1 MAEGVFSEVGD
12 ALRAL
17 LDLVD
22 HGDIEE
28 GQDDDWDEEED
39 EKRKFM
45 DRIPLEISMIIVK
58 DKIVKNDCHLWLDV
72 LQTHYAEG

>member
-22 HGDIEE
+22 HGDIQE

-39 EKRKFM
+39 EERKFM
-45 DRIPLEISMIIVK
+45 DRIPLEIYMMVRMR
-58 DKIVKNDCHLWLDV
+58 L
-72 LQTHYAEG
+72 